1 MHYFSFHISDYMS
14 HTAHLSP
21 LEDLAYR
28 RCIDIYY
35 LHEKPLH
42 EDASMVARL
51 IRLPDNVA
59 EVKIIL
65 EEYFTL
71 ELGKGWTLNRAD
83 VEIQKYKN
91 RLAASS
97 KGGYSA
103 ALVKRKSAASG
114 TSSGTTSGLTPAINH
129 KPITNN
135 HKPINGTLKRPSNVT
150 KKTWEDF
157 LIHRKN
163 KKAPL
168 TETALKGIKNEV
180 KKTSI
185 SLEEALI
192 MCQARGWQSFK
203 SDWISK
209 EQKSFATTN
218 YGEGVQKI

>member
-21 LEDLAYR
+21 MEDLAYR

-35 LHEKPLH
+35 LHEKPLP

-51 IRLPDNVA
+51 VRMPDHVA
-59 EVKIIL
+59 EVKGIL

-71 ELGKGWTLNRAD
+71 QLGKGWTLNRAD

-91 RLAASS
+91 KLAASS
-97 KGGYSA
+97 KGGRSA
-103 ALVKRKSAASG
+103 ALVNRKSTAS
-114 TSSGTTSGLTPAINH
+114 TLTPTNNH

-135 HKPINGTLKRPSNVT
+135 HKPIKDTLKRPNNVT

-157 LIHRKN
+157 LLHRKN
-163 KKAPL
+163 LKKPL

-180 KKTSI
+180 KKTTI
-185 SLEEALI
+185 SLEDALI
-192 MCQARGWQSFK
+192 MVQARGWQSFK
-203 SDWISK
+203 SDWVTHTNLSDRN
-209 EQKSFATTN
+209 SFEKNN
-218 YGEGVQKI
+218 YGEGVQKL